1 MLVVKTLISRI
12 ILNGFKPH
20 ITSTAG
26 TLPSTSRQH
35 LAHQIEETL
44 DDRDVIEQLDDA
56 IDGTKKKIEK
66 MEESE
71 QFLGTRIRRY
81 RQMLA
86 EHQMLLQKKKDT
98 MSDSDRER
106 HRKKQEGYQL
116 QICDVIDIHRNI
128 LKEVEIL
135 RRKLNSLEGKRNDLS
150 TKRDECEEF
159 LVASARLD
167 LENDSPLDNAVELEM
182 GVLNRVEPTELE
194 LS

>member
-12 ILNGFKPH
+12 ILKHFKPH
-20 ITSTAG
+20 ITTTAG
-26 TLPSTSRQH
+26 ALSSTSRQH
-35 LAHQIEETL
+35 LAHQIEDTL
-44 DDRDVIEQLDDA
+44 DDRDVVEQLDDA
-56 IDGTKKKIEK
+56 IDGTKNKLEK

-86 EHQMLLQKKKDT
+86 EHQMRLQKKRDT
-98 MSDSDRER
+98 MTNLDRER
-106 HRKKQEGYQL
+106 HMKQQERYKL

-135 RRKLNSLEGKRNDLS
+135 RRKLKSLEQKRNDFC

-167 LENDSPLDNAVELEM
+167 LDNVCPTDDETELEM
-182 GVLNRVEPTELE
+182 GVLSRVQPTELE